1 MAEAGKHRAW
11 LRLLLGYGL
20 AIATLCFTIGLL
32 GNGLEQLA
40 QLPTTAGLPALAS
53 SLVLMLLHTLCN
65 REAFLQLCRSMD
77 SGVADNSLRLLWGR
91 SLLAKYV
98 PGGIW
103 QLVGRAMLLRQL
115 NARHNSAYYSGL
127 VEQTISL
134 ALCLSIATIA
144 SLLLLSH
151 PALAALA
158 VAVIALAVAIACW
171 LLPGIASRRHLRRA
185 LLLYTLAMPFYL
197 AAYACI
203 ATTLPVVELAARL
216 FAGTSAGMLAF
227 IVPGGLGVR
236 ESVASLLGN
245 GQASS
250 LLAAM
255 ITVRL
260 ITVVLE
266 TCLCLLAWIKAR
278 ST

>member
-20 AIATLCFTIGLL
+20 AIATVCFTFRLL
-32 GNGLEQLA
+32 GNGFEQLA
-40 QLPTTAGLPALAS
+40 QLPTTASLPALAS
-53 SLVLMLLHTLCN
+53 SLILMLLHTLCN

-77 SGVADNSLRLLWGR
+77 SGVPDNSLRLLWGR

-127 VEQTISL
+127 VEQAISL
-134 ALCLSIATIA
+134 GLCLSIAAIA
-144 SLLLLSH
+144 SLLLSH
-151 PALAALA
+151 PALATFA
-158 VAVIALAVAIACW
+158 VAAIALAATIACR
-171 LLPGIASRRHLRRA
+171 LLPGIASRHHLCRA
-185 LLLYTLAMPFYL
+185 LLLYCLAMPFYL

-203 ATTLPVVELAARL
+203 ATSLPLVELAARL

-236 ESVASLLGN
+236 ESVASLLGS
-245 GQASS
+245 GQATS

-255 ITVRL
+255 LIVRL
-260 ITVVLE
+260 ITVCLE
-266 TCLCLLAWIKAR
+266 ICLCLLAWIKAR